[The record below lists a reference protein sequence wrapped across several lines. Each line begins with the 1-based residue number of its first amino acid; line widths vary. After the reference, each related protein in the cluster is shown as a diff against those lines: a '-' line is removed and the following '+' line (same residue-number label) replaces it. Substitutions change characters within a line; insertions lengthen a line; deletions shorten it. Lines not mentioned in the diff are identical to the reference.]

1 MTFFKRIIRRFFTE
15 LKLFLPIKNKNINEE
30 IIVSLTSYP
39 ARLNKLH
46 LVIRSLLHQK
56 MLPRYIILYL
66 GNDTKTNDIPKSL
79 KKLQKYNFIIKENYE
94 DLKPHKKYFYAMQEF
109 SDKIIITVDDD
120 LIYDENLI
128 SDLYNSYKKYPN
140 CVSARRV
147 HKMTQKDNKI
157 ESYNNWLWEYKNEL
171 NPSHSLLA
179 TGCGGVLYPAHIFPK
194 ETFNKDDIKKY
205 CLNTDD
211 IWLKFMEL
219 KNDIKVVFT
228 NSKIIHP
235 LTIRN
240 SQDSGLMHTN
250 TSNENRNDI
259 NIKLMED
266 FTKINLAKYVE
277 N

>member
-1 MTFFKRIIRRFFTE
+1 MKIIKRLIKRLFIQI
-15 LKLFLPIKNKNINEE
+15 KLFTPIKIKNINKD

-39 ARLNKLH
+39 SRLQKLH
-46 LVIRSLLHQK
+46 YVIRSLLHQK
-56 MLPRYIILYL
+56 MSPYKIILYL
-66 GNDTKTNDIPKSL
+66 GSDTKDSDIPYSL
-79 KKLQKYNFIIKENYE
+79 KKLQKYNFEIKKNYE

-109 SDKIIITVDDD
+109 SNKIIITVDDD
-120 LIYDENLI
+120 LIYDKNLI

-147 HKMTQKDNKI
+147 HKMTEKDNKI
-157 ESYNNWLWEYKNEL
+157 ESYNNLLWEYKNEL

>member
-1 MTFFKRIIRRFFTE
+1 MNFIIKILRRLYTE

-46 LVIRSLLHQK
+46 LVIRALLHQK
-56 MLPRYIILYL
+56 MLPKNIILYL
-66 GNDTKTNDIPKSL
+66 DNNTKSKDIPKSL

-94 DLKPHKKYFYAMQEF
+94 NLKPHNKYFYAMQEF
-109 SDKIIITVDDD
+109 PDKVIITVDDD

-179 TGCGGVLYPAHIFPK
+179 TGVGGVLYPAHILPK

>member
-1 MTFFKRIIRRFFTE
+1 
-15 LKLFLPIKNKNINEE
+15 
-30 IIVSLTSYP
+30 
-39 ARLNKLH
+39 
-46 LVIRSLLHQK
+46 
-56 MLPRYIILYL
+56 
-66 GNDTKTNDIPKSL
+66 
-79 KKLQKYNFIIKENYE
+79 
-94 DLKPHKKYFYAMQEF
+94 
-109 SDKIIITVDDD
+109 
-120 LIYDENLI
+120 
-128 SDLYNSYKKYPN
+128 
-140 CVSARRV
+140 
-147 HKMTQKDNKI
+147 MTQKDNKI

-179 TGCGGVLYPAHIFPK
+179 TGVGGVLYPAHIFPK

>member
-1 MTFFKRIIRRFFTE
+1 M
-15 LKLFLPIKNKNINEE
+15 
-30 IIVSLTSYP
+30 
-39 ARLNKLH
+39 
-46 LVIRSLLHQK
+46 
-56 MLPRYIILYL
+56 
-66 GNDTKTNDIPKSL
+66 
-79 KKLQKYNFIIKENYE
+79 QKYNFIIKENYE

>member
-1 MTFFKRIIRRFFTE
+1 MKIIKRLIKRLFIQI
-15 LKLFLPIKNKNINEE
+15 KLFTPIKIKNINKD

-39 ARLNKLH
+39 SRLQKLH
-46 LVIRSLLHQK
+46 YVIRSLLHQK
-56 MLPRYIILYL
+56 MSPYKIILYL
-66 GNDTKTNDIPKSL
+66 GSDTKDSDIPYSL
-79 KKLQKYNFIIKENYE
+79 KKLQKYNFEIKKNYE

>member
-1 MTFFKRIIRRFFTE
+1 MNFIIKILRRFCTE
-15 LKLFLPIKNKNINEE
+15 FKLYLPIKYKNINED
-30 IIVSLTSYP
+30 IVVTLTSYP

-46 LVIRSLLHQK
+46 LVIRALLHQK
-56 MLPRYIILYL
+56 MLPKNIVLYL
-66 GNDTKTNDIPKSL
+66 DNNTKSKDIPKSL

-94 DLKPHKKYFYAMQEF
+94 NLKPHNKYFYAMQEF
-109 SDKIIITVDDD
+109 PDKVIITVDDD

>member
-56 MLPRYIILYL
+56 MLPKNIVLYL
-66 GNDTKTNDIPKSL
+66 DNNTKSKDIPKSL

-94 DLKPHKKYFYAMQEF
+94 NLKPHNKYFYAMQEF
-109 SDKIIITVDDD
+109 PDKVIITVDDD

-179 TGCGGVLYPAHIFPK
+179 TGVGGVLYPAHIFPK